1 MSEVLLKMD
10 GISKAFPGVQALSNV
25 RFELKKGEVHALLG
39 ENGAG
44 KSTLMKILTGIY
56 QRDTGT
62 IAYEGREIEVPDTK
76 AAQRL
81 GISIIHQELNLAPHL
96 TVAQNIFIGREP
108 KGLFN
113 LFLDEKELNNRAK
126 KLFEGLNI
134 HLDPRELVGDLTVA
148 KQQMVEI
155 AKALSFDSKVL
166 IMDEPTAALTD
177 TEIDSLF
184 VMIRK
189 LRGDGVGIVYISHR
203 MEELKKITDRVSI
216 MRDGTYVGT
225 MNTKDA
231 TIEQIISMMVG
242 RKIDNNQ
249 KPEMKEKAR
258 EKVFEVKNLKRGNT
272 IKDVSFQLY
281 KGEIVGFA
289 GLMGAGRTEVARAI
303 FGADPLDSGEIFIN
317 GKRMSIK
324 SPTDAVRHG
333 IGYLSEDRKQ
343 FGLLVGMDVKTNIA
357 MASMKDYVKPLGL
370 MHGSKIDQQSEEL
383 IKRLKIK
390 TPSGNQLV
398 KNLSGGNQQKV
409 VIGKWLTR
417 DSDILIFDEPT
428 RGIDIGAKDEIY
440 KLLHDLA
447 QQGKSIIMISSEL
460 PEILRISH
468 RVIVMCEGKI
478 TGELKNDEKASQEAI
493 MTLATK
499 RIM

>member
-1 MSEVLLKMD
+1 MSKNLLEMQ
-10 GISKAFPGVQALSNV
+10 GISKAFPGVQALSGVQFDLN
-25 RFELKKGEVHALLG
+25 EGEVHALLG

-56 QRDTGT
+56 QKDAGT
-62 IAYEGREIEVPDTK
+62 IKYQGKEIEIPNTK
-76 AAQRL
+76 AAQGL

-108 KGLFN
+108 KNFLN

-126 KLFEGLNI
+126 KLFARLNVN
-134 HLDPRELVGDLTVA
+134 LDPRELVGNLSVA

-155 AKALSFDSKVL
+155 SKALSFDSKVL

-177 TEIDSLF
+177 TEIDALF

-189 LRGDGVGIVYISHR
+189 LRQDGVGIVYISHR

-225 MNTKDA
+225 INTKDA
-231 TIEQIISMMVG
+231 TIDQIISMMVG

-249 KPEMKEKAR
+249 KPIISQQSR
-258 EKVFEVKNLKRGNT
+258 EKVLEVKGLNRGKA
-272 IKDVSFQLY
+272 IKDVSFELY

-289 GLMGAGRTEVARAI
+289 GLMGAGRTEVARAL
-303 FGADPLDSGEIFIN
+303 FGADPIDSGEIHIKGQKVNIN
-317 GKRMSIK
+317 
-324 SPTDAVRHG
+324 SPTDAVQNG

-343 FGLLVGMDVKTNIA
+343 FGLLVGMDVKTNVAIA
-357 MASMKDYVKPLGL
+357 TMKDYLKPLGF
-370 MHGSKIDQQSEEL
+370 MNSSKIHQQSEEM
-383 IKRLKIK
+383 IKKLRIK

-440 KLLHDLA
+440 RLLNELA
-447 QQGKSIIMISSEL
+447 EQGKSIIMISSEL
-460 PEILRISH
+460 PEVLRLSH
-468 RVIVMCEGKI
+468 RIVVMCEGRI
-478 TGELKNDEKASQEAI
+478 TGELKNDEKASQESI
-493 MTLATK
+493 MALATK
-499 RIM
+499 RIG